1 MAILG
6 EEGNK
11 LVSVL
16 FLACGD
22 VNTILDFDNSFSRLS
37 EMTVHT
43 PTQKIENMQTVW
55 FATNNKEVMVAK
67 LEVKK
72 VDLLGHDR
80 FEDDLYQ
87 LHHCNH
93 DLHIPAPQKKDHP
106 RLY

>member
-55 FATNNKEVMVAK
+55 FATKTQEVMVAK
-67 LEVKK
+67 LEIKFK
-72 VDLLGHDR
+72 VDITSDAFIWFFNKSGGNLETS
-80 FEDDLYQ
+80 FES
-87 LHHCNH
+87 
-93 DLHIPAPQKKDHP
+93 
-106 RLY
+106 R